1 MSVSMSKEKAKI
13 GSLRAKDIIIT
24 AIIVIICVVS
34 ILPLYVLIVNST
46 RAGQDIT
53 SNGVSLIPGLNP
65 PGLDIDR
72 QGRVQCTDGLC
83 QQRYYRIVHN
93 VFDSSFLGNDRLR
106 HSCL

>member
-34 ILPLYVLIVNST
+34 ILPLYILIVNST

-53 SNGVSLIPGLNP
+53 SNGVSLIPGLNLFKNI
-65 PGLDIDR
+65 GTLQDWTSTGKVEYNALTGYVNSGIIALS
-72 QGRVQCTDGLC
+72 TT
-83 QQRYYRIVHN
+83 
-93 VFDSSFLGNDRLR
+93 FLTVLF
-106 HSCL
+106 S